1 MRKFMILGIMM
12 TAAIFTA
19 ACGTSTPPAAEPVDI
34 AVAALPAVDGNA
46 VLGHVKVLSSDEYE
60 GRAPGTRGEE
70 LSVAYM
76 VDQLKGFGLKPGNSD
91 GTFIQKV
98 PLAGSA
104 VQGSPVLSF
113 RKGGRRQDLK
123 WKDDYVAWTKRL
135 IESVSLDNSEMVFVG
150 YGVQAPEFSWD
161 DYKGVDLKGKT
172 MVVLIGDPPV
182 PDPADPTALDPKTFG
197 GRAMTYYGRWSYK
210 YEMGAKMG
218 AAAVLI
224 VHETE
229 PAAYPFSVVQSKV
242 TEQFDLLS
250 PDKNMGRAAVE
261 GWITLDQAKTMFA
274 AAGQDFAALKKAA
287 LARAF
292 KPVLLGTTASV
303 TFKNKLRT
311 IDSTN
316 VVALLDGSDP
326 VLKGECVIYSA
337 HWDHFGIGP
346 EINGDKIYH
355 GAIDNASGVGGV
367 IELARALTKVNP
379 PPKRSILF
387 LLVTAEEQG
396 LLGST
401 YYAEN
406 PIFPLAK
413 TAGVINIDA
422 LNVHGRTK
430 DLVVVG
436 LGNSELDDVLQKAAA
451 EQGRVLK
458 PDPKPENGSFF
469 RSDHFPFVKQGVPAI
484 NPGGGVDYVGRPA
497 DWGIKIMEDFIKNDY
512 HKPSDKIRPDWNMA
526 GAAEDLQLYLAVGYR
541 VANAARMPEWKA
553 GSEFKARRDESTA
566 GRK

>member
-1 MRKFMILGIMM
+1 MRRLPISCGLPVLILS
-12 TAAIFTA
+12 FL
-19 ACGTSTPPAAEPVDI
+19 ACGGASGPSPEPSNLS
-34 AVAALPAVDGNA
+34 VAALPPIDGGA
-46 VLGHVKVLSSDEYE
+46 VLEHVKVLASDEYE

-70 LSVAYM
+70 RSVAYM
-76 VDQLKGFGLKPGNSD
+76 VDQLKRLGLKPGNSD
-91 GTFIQKV
+91 GTYIQKV
-98 PLAGSA
+98 PLAGIT

-113 RKGGRRQDLK
+113 RKGNLRQDLK
-123 WKDDYVAWTKRL
+123 WKDDYVAWTKHFL
-135 IESVSLDNSEMVFVG
+135 ETVSLDNSEMVFVG

-172 MVVLIGDPPV
+172 AVVLIGDPPV

-224 VHETE
+224 VHETG

-242 TEQFDLLS
+242 TEQFDLVA

-261 GWITLDQAKTMFA
+261 GWITMDQAKTLFA
-274 AAGQDFAALKKAA
+274 AAGQDIEALKKGAA
-287 LARAF
+287 TRAF
-292 KPVLLGTTASV
+292 KPVPLGTTASV
-303 TFKNKLRT
+303 TLRNSLRT

-316 VVALLDGSDP
+316 VVARLEGSDP
-326 VLKGECVIYSA
+326 VLKDECVIYTA

-355 GAIDNASGVGGV
+355 GAIDNASGVGGI
-367 IELARALTKVNP
+367 IELARALTKVTP
-379 PPKRSILF
+379 PPKRSILILF
-387 LLVTAEEQG
+387 VTAEEQG

-401 YYAEN
+401 YYALH
-406 PIFPLAK
+406 PIYPLAR

-436 LGNSELDDVLQKAAA
+436 LGNSELDDYMQSAAA

-458 PDPKPENGSFF
+458 PDPMPEKGSFF
-469 RSDHFPFVKQGVPAI
+469 RSDHFPFAKQGVPAI
-484 NPGGGVDYVGRPA
+484 NPSAGVDYIGRPA
-497 DWGIKIMEDFIKNDY
+497 DWGLKIQEDYTRNDY
-512 HKPSDKIRPDWNMA
+512 HKPSDKIRPDWDLG
-526 GAAEDLQLYLAVGYR
+526 GAVEDLRLYLAVGFR
-541 VANAARMPEWKA
+541 VANAARMPEWKP
-553 GSEFKARRDESTA
+553 GSEFKARRDEQLA
-566 GRK
+566 ERK

>member
-1 MRKFMILGIMM
+1 MRRLP
-12 TAAIFTA
+12 IFCGLA
-19 ACGTSTPPAAEPVDI
+19 VLVFSFLACGGSSGPSPEPTTLSVS
-34 AVAALPAVDGNA
+34 ALPPIDGRA
-46 VLGHVKVLSSDEYE
+46 VLEHVKVLSSDEYE

-70 LSVAYM
+70 LSVTYM
-76 VDQLKGFGLKPGNSD
+76 VDQLKRLGLKPGNSD
-91 GTFIQKV
+91 ETYIQKV
-98 PLAGSA
+98 PLAGIA
-104 VQGSPVLSF
+104 VQGSPMMSF
-113 RKGGRRQDLK
+113 RKGNRRQDLK
-123 WKDDYVAWTKRL
+123 WKDDYVAWTKRFL
-135 IESVSLDNSEMVFVG
+135 ETVSLDNSEMVFVG

-182 PDPADPTALDPKTFG
+182 PDPADSAALDPKTFG

-210 YEMGAKMG
+210 FEMGAKMG

-224 VHETE
+224 VHETG

-242 TEQFDLLS
+242 TEQFDLVA
-250 PDKNMGRAAVE
+250 PDKNMGRAAAE
-261 GWITLDQAKTMFA
+261 GWITLDQAKTLFA
-274 AAGQDFAALKKAA
+274 AAGQDFEALKKGAA
-287 LARAF
+287 TRAF
-292 KPVLLGTTASV
+292 KPVPLGTTASV
-303 TFKNKLRT
+303 ILKNALRT

-316 VVALLDGSDP
+316 VVARLEGSDP
-326 VLKGECVIYSA
+326 VLKDECVIYTA

-379 PPKRSILF
+379 PPKRSVLILF
-387 LLVTAEEQG
+387 VTAEEQG

-401 YYAEN
+401 YYALHS
-406 PIFPLAK
+406 IFPLAK

-436 LGNSELDDVLQKAAA
+436 LGNSELDDYMQNAAA
-451 EQGRVLK
+451 EQGRVVK
-458 PDPKPENGSFF
+458 PDPTPEKGSFF
-469 RSDHFPFVKQGVPAI
+469 RSDHFPFAKQGVPAI
-484 NPGGGVDYVGRPA
+484 NPSAGIDYIGRPA
-497 DWGIKIMEDFIKNDY
+497 DWGLKIQEDYTRNDY
-512 HKPSDKIRPDWNMA
+512 HKPSDKIRPDWDLG
-526 GAAEDLQLYLAVGYR
+526 GAVEDLQLYLAVGYR
-541 VANAARMPEWKA
+541 VANAARLPEWKP
-553 GSEFKARRDESTA
+553 GSEFKARRDEQSA

>member
-1 MRKFMILGIMM
+1 MKRFPISLAVVLSFI
-12 TAAIFTA
+12 AFA
-19 ACGTSTPPAAEPVDI
+19 ACGKSTPSAAEPVDL
-34 AVAALPAVDGNA
+34 AVAALPAVDGAA

-76 VDQLKGFGLKPGNSD
+76 VNQLKGLGLKPGNSD
-91 GTFIQKV
+91 GTYIQKV
-98 PLAGSA
+98 PLSGSA

-123 WKDDYVAWTKRL
+123 WKDDYVAWTKRFQ
-135 IESVSLDNSEMVFVG
+135 ETVGVTDSEMVFVG

-182 PDPADPTALDPKTFG
+182 PDPADPAALDPKTFG

-224 VHETE
+224 VHETG

-242 TEQFDLLS
+242 TEQFDLVA

-261 GWITLDQAKTMFA
+261 GWITLDQAKKMFA
-274 AAGQDFAALKKAA
+274 AAGQDFETLKKAA
-287 LARAF
+287 VTREF
-292 KPVLLGTTASV
+292 KPVPLGTTASV
-303 TFKNKLRT
+303 TLRNKLRT

-316 VVALLDGSDP
+316 VVARLEGSDP
-326 VLKGECVIYSA
+326 VLKDECVIYSA

-346 EINGDKIYH
+346 EVNGDKIYH
-355 GAIDNASGVGGV
+355 GAVDNASGIGGL
-367 IELARALTKVNP
+367 IELARTFTKVVP
-379 PPKRSILF
+379 PPKRSILI
-387 LLVTAEEQG
+387 LLGTAEEQG

-413 TAGVINIDA
+413 TAGVINVDA
-422 LNVHGRTK
+422 MNVHGRTK

-469 RSDHFPFVKQGVPAI
+469 RSDHFSFVKRGVPAI
-484 NPGGGVDYVGRPA
+484 NPSGGVDYIGRPG

-512 HKPSDKIRPDWNMA
+512 HKPSDKIRPDWDMA

-541 VANAARMPEWKA
+541 VANAARLPEWKP
-553 GSEFKARRDESTA
+553 GSEFKVQRNEQPAA
-566 GRK
+566 KK

>member
-1 MRKFMILGIMM
+1 MKRFPISLAVVLSFI
-12 TAAIFTA
+12 AFA
-19 ACGTSTPPAAEPVDI
+19 ACGKSTPSAAEPVDL
-34 AVAALPAVDGNA
+34 AVAALPAVDGAA

-76 VDQLKGFGLKPGNSD
+76 VNQLKGLGLKPGNSD
-91 GTFIQKV
+91 GTYIQKV
-98 PLAGSA
+98 PLSGSA

-123 WKDDYVAWTKRL
+123 WKDDYVAWTKRFQ
-135 IESVSLDNSEMVFVG
+135 ETVGVTDSEMVFVG

-182 PDPADPTALDPKTFG
+182 PDPADPAALDPKTFG

-224 VHETE
+224 VHETG

-242 TEQFDLLS
+242 TEQFDLVA

-261 GWITLDQAKTMFA
+261 GWITLDQAKKMFA
-274 AAGQDFAALKKAA
+274 AAGQDFEALKKAA
-287 LARAF
+287 VTREF
-292 KPVLLGTTASV
+292 KPVPLGTTASV
-303 TFKNKLRT
+303 ALRNKLRT

-316 VVALLDGSDP
+316 VVARLDGSDP
-326 VLKGECVIYSA
+326 VLKDECVIYSA

-346 EINGDKIYH
+346 EVNGDKIYH
-355 GAIDNASGVGGV
+355 GAVDNASGIGGL
-367 IELARALTKVNP
+367 IELARTFTKVVP
-379 PPKRSILF
+379 PPKRSILI

-413 TAGVINIDA
+413 TAGVINVDA
-422 LNVHGRTK
+422 MNVHGRTK

-469 RSDHFPFVKQGVPAI
+469 RSDHFSFVKRGVPAI
-484 NPGGGVDYVGRPA
+484 NPSGGVDYIGRPG

-512 HKPSDKIRPDWNMA
+512 HKPSDKIRPDWDMA

-541 VANAARMPEWKA
+541 VANAARLPEWKP
-553 GSEFKARRDESTA
+553 GSEFKVQRNEQPAA
-566 GRK
+566 KK

>member
-1 MRKFMILGIMM
+1 MRRLPISCGLPVLILS
-12 TAAIFTA
+12 FL
-19 ACGTSTPPAAEPVDI
+19 ACGGASGPSPEPSNLS
-34 AVAALPAVDGNA
+34 VAALPPIDGGA
-46 VLGHVKVLSSDEYE
+46 VLEHVKVLASDEYE

-70 LSVAYM
+70 RSVAYM
-76 VDQLKGFGLKPGNSD
+76 VDQLKRLGLKPGNSD
-91 GTFIQKV
+91 GIYIQKV
-98 PLAGSA
+98 PLAGIT

-113 RKGGRRQDLK
+113 RKGNLRQDLK
-123 WKDDYVAWTKRL
+123 WKDDYVAWTKHFL
-135 IESVSLDNSEMVFVG
+135 ETVSLDNSEMVFVG

-172 MVVLIGDPPV
+172 AVVLIGDPPV

-224 VHETE
+224 VHETG

-242 TEQFDLLS
+242 TEQFDLVA

-261 GWITLDQAKTMFA
+261 GWITMDQAKTLFA
-274 AAGQDFAALKKAA
+274 AAGQDIEALKKGAA
-287 LARAF
+287 TRAF
-292 KPVLLGTTASV
+292 KPVPLGTTASV
-303 TFKNKLRT
+303 TLRNSLRT

-316 VVALLDGSDP
+316 VVARLEGSDP
-326 VLKGECVIYSA
+326 VLKDECVIYTA

-355 GAIDNASGVGGV
+355 GAIDNASGVGGI
-367 IELARALTKVNP
+367 IELARALTKVTP
-379 PPKRSILF
+379 PPKRSILILF
-387 LLVTAEEQG
+387 VTAEEQG

-401 YYAEN
+401 YYALH
-406 PIFPLAK
+406 PIYPLAR

-436 LGNSELDDVLQKAAA
+436 LGNSELDDYMQSAAA

-458 PDPKPENGSFF
+458 PDPMPEKGSFF
-469 RSDHFPFVKQGVPAI
+469 RSDHFPFAKQGVPAI
-484 NPGGGVDYVGRPA
+484 NPSAGVDYIGRPA
-497 DWGIKIMEDFIKNDY
+497 DWGLKIQEDYTRNDY
-512 HKPSDKIRPDWNMA
+512 HKPSDKIRSDWDLG
-526 GAAEDLQLYLAVGYR
+526 GAVEDLRLYLAVGFR
-541 VANAARMPEWKA
+541 VANAARMPEWKP
-553 GSEFKARRDESTA
+553 GSEFKARRDEQLA
-566 GRK
+566 ERK

>member
-1 MRKFMILGIMM
+1 MKRFPISLAVVLSFI
-12 TAAIFTA
+12 AFA
-19 ACGTSTPPAAEPVDI
+19 ACGKSTPSAAEPVDI
-34 AVAALPAVDGNA
+34 AVAALPAIDGAA
-46 VLGHVKVLSSDEYE
+46 VLGHVKVLSSDAYE

-76 VDQLKGFGLKPGNSD
+76 VNQLKGLGLKPGNSD
-91 GTFIQKV
+91 GTYIQKV
-98 PLAGSA
+98 PLSGSA

-123 WKDDYVAWTKRL
+123 WKDDYVAWTKRFQ
-135 IESVSLDNSEMVFVG
+135 ETVGVTDSEMVFVG

-182 PDPADPTALDPKTFG
+182 PDPADPAALDPKTFG

-224 VHETE
+224 VHETG

-242 TEQFDLLS
+242 TEQFDLVA

-261 GWITLDQAKTMFA
+261 GWITLDQAKKMFA
-274 AAGQDFAALKKAA
+274 AAGQDFEALKKAA
-287 LARAF
+287 VTREF
-292 KPVLLGTTASV
+292 KPVPLGTTASV
-303 TFKNKLRT
+303 ALRNKLRT

-316 VVALLDGSDP
+316 VVARLDGSDP
-326 VLKGECVIYSA
+326 VLKDECVIYSA

-346 EINGDKIYH
+346 EVNGDKIYH
-355 GAIDNASGVGGV
+355 GAVDNASGIGGL
-367 IELARALTKVNP
+367 IELARTFTKVVP
-379 PPKRSILF
+379 PPKRSILI

-413 TAGVINIDA
+413 TAGVINVDA
-422 LNVHGRTK
+422 MNVHGRTK

-469 RSDHFPFVKQGVPAI
+469 RSDHFSFVKRGVPAI
-484 NPGGGVDYVGRPA
+484 NPSGGVDYIGRPG

-512 HKPSDKIRPDWNMA
+512 HKPSDKIRPDWDMA

-541 VANAARMPEWKA
+541 VANAARLPEWKP
-553 GSEFKARRDESTA
+553 GSEFKVQRNEQPAA
-566 GRK
+566 KK